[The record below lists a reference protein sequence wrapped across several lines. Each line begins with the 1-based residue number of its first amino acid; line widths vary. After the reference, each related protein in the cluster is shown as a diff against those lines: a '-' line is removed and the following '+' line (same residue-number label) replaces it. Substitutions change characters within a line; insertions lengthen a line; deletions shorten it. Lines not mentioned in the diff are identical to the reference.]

1 MAVKPIVPSR
11 EQLDRALGGRWSDA
25 DLSRAIDLLSKND
38 GRFPAGVRTLPSGLV
53 SAVQRERLLAAMLV
67 GVNELGYRD
76 LTVQDILSRAGASR
90 PTFYENFEDKEACFL
105 ALLETLAQRFQE
117 HARAAVAGGEGNWR
131 LRLRRG
137 LAALLQLASHEPD
150 AARALLV
157 EARASSVAARR
168 RRDELLDAFAGCIED
183 QVKEDLGKSP
193 SPITATGVVGG
204 IESVLYTRLQRGETA
219 DLEALLPALMF
230 FAVLPYEGREAASE
244 ELAKPGSKGES

>member
-11 EQLDRALGGRWSDA
+11 EQLDRALGDRWSDA
-25 DLSRAIDLLSKND
+25 DLSRAIDLLSEND
-38 GRFPAGVRTLPSGLV
+38 GRFPAGKRTLPPGLV
-53 SAVQRERLLAAMLV
+53 SAVQRERLLAAMLA

-76 LTVQDILSRAGASR
+76 LTVQDVLSRAGASR

-105 ALLETLAQRFQE
+105 ALIDTLAERFQE
-117 HARAAVAGGEGNWR
+117 QARVAVAGSEGDWR
-131 LRLRRG
+131 FRLRRG
-137 LAALLQLASHEPD
+137 LAALLQLAAREPD

-168 RRDELLDAFAGCIED
+168 RLDELLDAFAACID
-183 QVKEDLGKSP
+183 DLVQKDPGRSP

-204 IESVLYTRLQRGETA
+204 IESVLYTRLQRKETS

-244 ELAKPGSKGES
+244 ELAKPSSKGES